1 MSKIAFIKFAG
12 LANGGVE
19 KYLQTIAIMFKKQ
32 GHKIDYY
39 YTNAAPITSSSWVHP
54 DNNSDRQKV
63 MQNNGINLVPVFVES
78 RYHNDWINTNFFDIF
93 DESRYE
99 WLIIGG
105 NGESEFPYNQLK
117 EIKII
122 HTIHGEHVFNQDNI
136 KKSILL
142 CDWQA
147 EKWVNNGGD
156 TTKLEIIPPIVQIP
170 DSYSKNFRNNNNIP
184 VNAFVYG
191 FHQRD
196 DESIASTMSLEAF
209 SKIQIENRYFIILGG
224 AQIHRDYVVSNN
236 IKNVIFKD
244 ATANP
249 QDIHSFINALD
260 VYAHARKDGEVCSAC
275 IIEALS
281 QGKPVISHVAENMGH
296 REQIEGCGQMC
307 DSLEQYQ
314 EAMVMLQESRHL
326 IPTCVNAKLRYNE
339 RYEYSMVRNK
349 MLGLLE

>member
-1 MSKIAFIKFAG
+1 MG
-12 LANGGVE
+12 NGGIE
-19 KYLQTIAIMFKKQ
+19 KYLQTIAIIYKQ
-32 GHKIDYY
+32 AGHEVDFY
-39 YTNAAPITSSSWVHP
+39 YTNAAPILRSAWQHP
-54 DNNSDRQKV
+54 DNNEDRIKIV
-63 MQNNGINLVPVFVES
+63 KSHGINLIPIFVES
-78 RYHNDWINTNFFDIF
+78 RVHNHWNGSDFFEKF
-93 DESRYE
+93 DESKYDV
-99 WLIIGG
+99 LITAG
-105 NGESEFPYNQLK
+105 NGESEYPYNQLK
-117 EIKII
+117 KIKII
-122 HTIHGEHVFNQDNI
+122 HTIHGEHVFNQANI

-170 DSYSKNFRNNNNIP
+170 DSYSKNFRNENNIP

-196 DESIASTMSLEAF
+196 DESIASTVSLEAF
-209 SKIQIENRYFIILGG
+209 SKIQMENRYFIILGG
-224 AQIHRDYVVSNN
+224 AQIHRDYVLSNN

-244 ATANP
+244 ATASP
-249 QDIHSFINALD
+249 QNIHSFINALD

-281 QGKPVISHVAENMGH
+281 QGKPVISHVAQNMGH

-307 DSLEQYQ
+307 DSLGQYQ
-314 EAMVMLQESRHL
+314 EAMVMLQESRYL

-339 RYEYSMVRNK
+339 RYEYSEVQNK
-349 MLGLLE
+349 ILGLLE

>member
-1 MSKIAFIKFAG
+1 MG
-12 LANGGVE
+12 NGGIE
-19 KYLQTIAIMFKKQ
+19 KYLQTIAIIYKQ
-32 GHKIDYY
+32 AGHEVDFY
-39 YTNAAPITSSSWVHP
+39 YTNAAPILRSAWQHP
-54 DNNSDRQKV
+54 DNNEDRIKIV
-63 MQNNGINLVPVFVES
+63 KSHGINLIPIFVES
-78 RYHNDWINTNFFDIF
+78 RVHNHWNGSDFFEKF
-93 DESRYE
+93 DESKYDV
-99 WLIIGG
+99 LITAG
-105 NGESEFPYNQLK
+105 NGESEYPYNQLK
-117 EIKII
+117 KIKII
-122 HTIHGEHVFNQDNI
+122 HTIHGEHVFNQANI

-170 DSYSKNFRNNNNIP
+170 DSYSKNFRNENNIP

-196 DESIASTMSLEAF
+196 DESIASTVSLEAF
-209 SKIQIENRYFIILGG
+209 SKIQMENRYFIILGG
-224 AQIHRDYVVSNN
+224 AQIHRDYVLSNN

-244 ATANP
+244 ATASP
-249 QDIHSFINALD
+249 QNIHSFINALD

-281 QGKPVISHVAENMGH
+281 QGKPVISHVAQNMGH

-307 DSLEQYQ
+307 DSLGQYQ
-314 EAMVMLQESRHL
+314 EAMVMLQESRYL

-339 RYEYSMVRNK
+339 RYEYSVVQNK
-349 MLGLLE
+349 ILGLLE